1 MRLTARSVL
10 GRRRNGAFARFIGAL
25 HFSRRIEARR
35 LLRRHRHLIADDLHG
50 PSNNFLSIAD
60 NTRESRE
67 HADRNNAP
75 VRFDRRT
82 FQDA

>member
-10 GRRRNGAFARFIGAL
+10 GRRRNSAFAHFIGAL

-35 LLRRHRHLIADDLHG
+35 LLRRHRHLIADAPHG

-60 NTRESRE
+60 NSKESEE
-67 HADRNNAP
+67 HADRNNAHAH
-75 VRFDRRT
+75 FDRRT